1 VDPEIGMTGLA
12 GRILKAAFLAVAL
25 LVTLPVLAAYP
36 EKGARIIVGFPPGG
50 VTDSI
55 ARMVGKILT
64 DSLGQPFVVEN
75 RPGASGNIAHE
86 MVAKAP
92 GDGYTL
98 LFTSAPLAIN
108 PSLYRNLPYDALKDF
123 KPVTL
128 VATVPSLL
136 LVPAN
141 SRIERFGDFVTFVKA
156 NPGKLTYGSGGNGTP
171 QHLAMELLKSAA
183 NLRVVHIPYKGG
195 APAVTDLIGGQTD
208 VMFAAFPEVLQH
220 VNGGRLRALAIS
232 SPARSKVLTTVPTVA
247 ESGFP
252 GFEAI
257 GWQGLLVPSATPPDI
272 VERLQS
278 AVAAGLAPADMRA
291 KIEAMGIEFSGAGP
305 AAFQA
310 FLAREVPKWADVVS
324 KSGARID

>member
-1 VDPEIGMTGLA
+1 MN
-12 GRILKAAFLAVAL
+12 RRHFAAIALAL
-25 LVTLPVLAAYP
+25 LIGAAPTAAGAAYP

-55 ARMVGKILT
+55 ARIVAKILGDT
-64 DSLGQPFVVEN
+64 WNQPFVVEN

-86 MVAKAP
+86 MVAKAA

-123 KPVTL
+123 KPITL

-141 SRIERFGDFVTFVKA
+141 SRIERFPDFVSFLRA

-183 NLRVVHIPYKGG
+183 DLHIVHIPYKGG

-208 VMFAAFPEVLQH
+208 VMFAAFPEVVQH
-220 VNGGRLRALAIS
+220 VN
-232 SPARSKVLTTVPTVA
+232 
-247 ESGFP
+247 
-252 GFEAI
+252 
-257 GWQGLLVPSATPPDI
+257 
-272 VERLQS
+272 
-278 AVAAGLAPADMRA
+278 
-291 KIEAMGIEFSGAGP
+291 
-305 AAFQA
+305 
-310 FLAREVPKWADVVS
+310 
-324 KSGARID
+324 

>member
-1 VDPEIGMTGLA
+1 MIGLKLFAAMTLRVMGAFVVGLSVAPAHAA
-12 GRILKAAFLAVAL
+12 G
-25 LVTLPVLAAYP
+25 YP

-50 VTDSI
+50 VTDTI
-55 ARMVGKILT
+55 ARMVGKILSDT
-64 DSLGQPFVVEN
+64 WSQPFVVEN

-108 PSLYRNLPYDALKDF
+108 PSLYRNLPYDALRDF
-123 KPVTL
+123 KPITL

-141 SRIERFGDFVTFVKA
+141 SKIVRFPEFVSFLRA
-156 NPGKLTYGSGGNGTP
+156 NPGRLTYGSGGNGTP
-171 QHLAMELLKSAA
+171 QHLAMEMLKSAA
-183 NLRVVHIPYKGG
+183 NLRIVHIPYKGG

-208 VMFAAFPEVLQH
+208 VMFAAFPEVVQH

-232 SPARSKVLTTVPTVA
+232 SPARSRVMPSVPTVA

-257 GWQGLLVPSATPPDI
+257 GWQGLLAPASTPPDLI
-272 VERLQS
+272 ERLQA
-278 AVAAGLAPADMRA
+278 AVAAGLAPAEIRA
-291 KIEAMGIEFSGAGP
+291 RIEAMGIEFSGAGP
-305 AAFQA
+305 AEFQA
-310 FLAREVPKWADVVS
+310 FLAREVPKWKEVVA

>member
-1 VDPEIGMTGLA
+1 MKTTKRSV
-12 GRILKAAFLAVAL
+12 LAVW
-25 LVTLPVLAAYP
+25 LVIVLAWSAVLSSPVSAAYP

-55 ARMVGKILT
+55 ARITAKILGDT
-64 DSLGQPFVVEN
+64 FGQPFVVEN

-86 MVAKAP
+86 MVARAP

-108 PSLYRNLPYDALKDF
+108 PALYRNLPYDAVKDF
-123 KPVTL
+123 KPITL

-141 SRIERFGDFVTFVKA
+141 SRIEKFTDFVAFVKT
-156 NPGKLTYGSGGNGTP
+156 NPGRLTYGSGGNGTP
-171 QHLAMELLKSAA
+171 QHLAMEMLKSAA
-183 NLRVVHIPYKGG
+183 NLRIVHIPYKGG

-208 VMFAAFPEVLQH
+208 VMFAAFPEVVQH

-232 SPARSKVLTTVPTVA
+232 SPARSKVMPAVPTVA

-252 GFEAI
+252 AFEAI
-257 GWQGLLVPSATPPDI
+257 GWQGLLAPASTPVEI
-272 VERLQS
+272 VERINA
-278 AVAAGLAPADMRA
+278 AVAAGLAPVEMRNR
-291 KIEAMGIEFSGAGP
+291 IEAMGIEFSGAGP

-310 FLAREVPKWADVVS
+310 FIAREVPKWAEVVGR
-324 KSGARID
+324 SGARID